1 MLLPKHILRV
11 LENILRAEKVVAGAF
26 DKIDP
31 TEEHN
36 QVYLKK
42 RKKNHQLGLIRRE
55 AVKHKNAIIPC

>member
-26 DKIDP
+26 DKIGP

-42 RKKNHQLGLIRRE
+42 RKK
-55 AVKHKNAIIPC
+55 IIN